1 MEWYD
6 CADSDEMVVLAA
18 TISITLAKELTT
30 NEINSLGNF
39 IQMIG
44 QNLEFIASQR
54 VLKQNKCPCEQ
65 TQTRNIS
72 DLQN

>member
-18 TISITLAKELTT
+18 TIAITIAKDLSN

-39 IQMIG
+39 LEMIG
-44 QNLEFIASQR
+44 QNLEFISSQR
-54 VLKQNKCPCEQ
+54 VLKQNKCPCE
-65 TQTRNIS
+65 TVVTKESNKRF
-72 DLQN
+72 D